1 MINLT
6 SKEIKGYSNNKL
18 AMSETNDCFVRA
30 LAAGF
35 DINYNKA
42 HELAKERFKRPD
54 KKGTKNSHI
63 IEQMAF
69 IEKDGLEI
77 NGVRATVRVLDGL
90 DIKNRYKLK
99 GEIIDRK
106 KTVKSFIKDHQKGTY
121 IVTVSKHAFVVKDG
135 NLIDNFGEEFRPT
148 RKVDGAYKINVPE
161 KTIQL
166 SLFN

>member
-42 HELAKERFKRPD
+42 HAIAKDRFKRPD
-54 KKGTKNSHI
+54 KKGTLNARI
-63 IEQMAF
+63 VEQMAF

-77 NGVRATVRVLDGL
+77 NGVRAGVRVLSGL

-106 KTVKSFIKDHQKGTY
+106 KTVKSFIQDHQKGTY
-121 IVTVSKHAFVVKDG
+121 IVTVSKHAFAVKDG

>member
-1 MINLT
+1 MVNLT
-6 SKEIKGYSNNKL
+6 SKEIKGYSNNVL
-18 AMSETNDCFVRA
+18 ATNEKNDCFVRA

-42 HELAKERFKRPD
+42 HELAKDRFKRPN
-54 KKGTKNSHI
+54 KKGTRNHHI

-69 IEKDGLEI
+69 IEKDGIEV
-77 NGVRATVRVLDGL
+77 NGVTASVRVMDGL

-106 KTVKSFIKDHQKGTY
+106 KTVKSFIKDHQRGTY

-135 NLIDNFGEEFRPT
+135 SLIDNFGEEFRPT

>member
-1 MINLT
+1 MYLSVNKNY
-6 SKEIKGYSNNKL
+6 SKTDCKL
-18 AMSETNDCFVRA
+18 AKAEKNDCVVRSI
-30 LAAGF
+30 AAATGVS
-35 DINYNKA
+35 YRTA
-42 HELAKERFKRPD
+42 HAFCKEEMGRED
-54 KKGTKNSHI
+54 KKGTNNMLLSTTFLKA
-63 IEQMAF
+63 QD
-69 IEKDGLEI
+69 DGLKLE
-77 NGVRATVRVLDGL
+77 NKEFEVYGL
-90 DIKNRYKLK
+90 KKAEVKNRYKLK

-148 RKVDGAYKINVPE
+148 RKVDGAYRINVPE

>member
-1 MINLT
+1 MVNLT
-6 SKEIKGYSNNKL
+6 SKEIKGYSNSKL

-42 HELAKERFKRPD
+42 HELAKERFKRP
-54 KKGTKNSHI
+54 
-63 IEQMAF
+63 
-69 IEKDGLEI
+69 
-77 NGVRATVRVLDGL
+77 
-90 DIKNRYKLK
+90 KNRYKLK

-148 RKVDGAYKINVPE
+148 RKVDGAYRINVPE